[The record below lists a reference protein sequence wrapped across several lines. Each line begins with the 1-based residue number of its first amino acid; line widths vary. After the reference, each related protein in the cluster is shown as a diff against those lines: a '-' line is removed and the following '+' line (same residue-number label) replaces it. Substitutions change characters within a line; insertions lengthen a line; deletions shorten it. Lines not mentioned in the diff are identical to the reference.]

1 MIKFRRQA
9 DSLDICKEHA
19 LEGFF
24 YFVSVREEKARKY
37 GDYVE
42 ARLAASESV
51 KKLAT
56 AEEAFGSA
64 RVRTWLDEIE
74 AKAIAALNK
83 HGAA

>member
-9 DSLDICKEHA
+9 DALKICKEHA
-19 LEGFF
+19 LEGYF
-24 YFVSVREEKARKY
+24 YFASVREEKASKY
-37 GDYVE
+37 PDYVE

-83 HGAA
+83 QGAA